1 MEILLDVRT
10 LEAPLPLQ
18 RALSAA
24 KALEVGQYI
33 KMVHR
38 MRPCHLFENLVKMGI
53 WRQDFEVDTEEY
65 FVFMARMGDESTI
78 ERIQGVMADEY
89 GRTFA

>member
-1 MEILLDVRT
+1 MEILLDVRE

-38 MRPCHLFENLVKMGI
+38 MRPCHLFENLVKMGV
-53 WRQDFEVDTEEY
+53 WRQDFEVNSEEY
-65 FVFMARMGDESTI
+65 IVFMARADDESAKEYI
-78 ERIQGVMADEY
+78 RGVMADEY

>member
-1 MEILLDVRT
+1 MLDVSE

-24 KALEVGQYI
+24 NKLKNGEYV

-38 MRPCHLFENLVKMGI
+38 MRPCHLFANLPNLGV
-53 WRQDFEVDTEEY
+53 WWLDFEVDKDEY
-65 FVFMARMGDESTI
+65 LIFMAKADDRPTKEFV
-78 ERIQGVMADEY
+78 RGVIADEY